1 MKHEIDLNKYN
12 IRTDL
17 ILESIEN
24 NNNKIDT
31 ITENHDGILVTSVNV
46 DDKSSSL
53 LNKEKGKYTTILFED
68 ATDSTN
74 DSKIEEV
81 LISVLKEY
89 IGNKNNILVIGLG
102 NAKSTPDSLGPQ
114 TIEKLII
121 TRHLFLLGEEVSSG
135 IREVSSFCPGV
146 MADTGIETSN
156 YIKALTMEIKPELV
170 IVIDALA
177 AGSIERVN
185 KSIQITDTG
194 IHPGSGVGNM
204 RKEISLKTIGIPV
217 VAVGVPTVV
226 EASVIVYDTIN
237 YLFKHISYLKDNQDK
252 NKLIFTRNNYL
263 NKIKDR
269 DLSPK
274 EKKDVLGVIGELSDT
289 EQKNLINEVLTSVNY
304 NFIVTP
310 KEIDFVIDKLSTI
323 IGNGINKCLHD
334 I

>member
-74 DSKIEEV
+74 ASKIEEV

-204 RKEISLKTIGIPV
+204 RKEISLETIGIPV

-252 NKLIFTRNNYL
+252 NKIPNR
-263 NKIKDR
+263 R
-269 DLSPK
+269 S
-274 EKKDVLGVIGELSDT
+274 ES
-289 EQKNLINEVLTSVNY
+289 S
-304 NFIVTP
+304 
-310 KEIDFVIDKLSTI
+310 
-323 IGNGINKCLHD
+323 
-334 I
+334 